1 MNVEY
6 AINEIFETLKLLTN
20 KKPNTLKEEG
30 LYDEISDSKIKFIF
44 GALQNRLN
52 ELLSF
57 LNTKYGVNN
66 HYNAAQSNELISI
79 IEIEKELE
87 HVLAKTNYSF
97 ELLKEYDETI
107 KFIEPHLQRSGG
119 SEIPKDYELL
129 NISRYEPVIK
139 LKKVIDLGEEKKSSA
154 LKYIS
159 QGSYANIY
167 RFKDEYY
174 GEIFA
179 LKRAKKTLSE
189 TELIRF
195 KKEFEYM
202 KKMDSPYILKVYSYN
217 ENENEF
223 VMEYIKKNLHE
234 FISTNNN
241 KLDVRKRRQMVLQL
255 FMAFNYIHSK
265 GIYHRDI
272 SLSNILVK
280 QYEDNSTIIKV
291 CDFGY
296 LKESESTLTRRDTD
310 FEGSLNDPNLRLIGP
325 DKYTI
330 QHEIYAL
337 TQIIYY
343 IMTGKKNLSNINNP
357 ELKSFIDFGMD
368 ADLNRRASSLKELRD
383 KFKNTIF

>member
-6 AINEIFETLKLLTN
+6 AITEIFETLKLLTN

-30 LYDEISDSKIKFIF
+30 LYEEISDRKIRFIF

-57 LNTKYGVNN
+57 LNTKYDVNN
-66 HYNAAQSNELISI
+66 HYNAYQSNELISI

-87 HVLAKTNYSF
+87 YILAKTDYSF
-97 ELLKEYDETI
+97 ELLKEYGETI
-107 KFIEPHLQRSGG
+107 KFIEPHLHRSGG
-119 SEIPKDYELL
+119 SEIPKDYKLL
-129 NISRYEPVIK
+129 VISRYEPVIK
-139 LKKVIDLGEEKKSSA
+139 LKKVIDLGKEKKSSN

-167 RFKDEYY
+167 RFKDEFY

-189 TELIRF
+189 PELIRF

-223 VMEYIKKNLHE
+223 VMEYIKTNLHE
-234 FISTNNN
+234 FISINNS
-241 KLDVRKRRQMVLQL
+241 KLDVRKRRQMVLQV

-280 QYEDNSTIIKV
+280 QYEDNSTIIKI

-343 IMTGKKNLSNINNP
+343 IMTGRKNLSNINNSDI
-357 ELKSFIDFGMD
+357 K
-368 ADLNRRASSLKELRD
+368 
-383 KFKNTIF
+383 KFH